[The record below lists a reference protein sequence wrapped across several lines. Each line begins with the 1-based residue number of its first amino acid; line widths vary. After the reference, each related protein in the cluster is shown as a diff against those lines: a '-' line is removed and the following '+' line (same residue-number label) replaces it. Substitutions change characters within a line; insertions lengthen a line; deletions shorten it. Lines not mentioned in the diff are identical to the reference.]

1 MHSQTWTLTTAAAE
15 AGCRLVSVRH
25 CAAAAPA
32 GDSVVVIG
40 GGALCFSFGST
51 FSRPCTLHLPRSCPT
66 ASGSPAAFAI
76 HGTVR
81 VDTSRGMPVAAE
93 PGSMALNAQHSDS
106 SHPSSAEVQQHGGR
120 TEVQNWH
127 QGDEMNGSCHG
138 SPRAD
143 DKGKNGM
150 CEKGSWA
157 LVVPRQEAKGFK
169 DALKSAQG
177 LNRKRHSLVCDGGA
191 SIALPVTDACA
202 KSLLS
207 ATGQG
212 QGIACNGKELGS
224 PRMIAEA
231 IAEGHLTV
239 CRMPLAGAKVHR
251 SPRERLVQTAHE
263 LLSMAGNWLAVTSSA
278 SDCACQITLKLM

>member
-1 MHSQTWTLTTAAAE
+1 MFQVQSQSWMLTTAAAE
-15 AGCRLVSVRH
+15 AGCRPVPVRH

-66 ASGSPAAFAI
+66 ASSSPAASAI
-76 HGTVR
+76 HEAVTPR
-81 VDTSRGMPVAAE
+81 SSCSRLDTSRGMPVAAE
-93 PGSMALNAQHSDS
+93 PGIMASNAQHSES
-106 SHPSSAEVQQHGGR
+106 SHPSSAEVQQNGR
-120 TEVQNWH
+120 CTEVH
-127 QGDEMNGSCHG
+127 QGAEMNGSCLG
-138 SPRAD
+138 SPRGD
-143 DKGKNGM
+143 NKGQNGM

-169 DALKSAQG
+169 DALKSAEG
-177 LNRKRHSLVCDGGA
+177 LNRKNHSLVCDGGA

-202 KSLLS
+202 KNLLS

-212 QGIACNGKELGS
+212 QGIIRNGKELGS

-231 IAEGHLTV
+231 IAEGRLKV
-239 CRMPLAGAKVHR
+239 CRMPLAGAKVLR
-251 SPRERLVQTAHE
+251 SPRERLVQTAHQ
-263 LLSMAGNWLAVTSSA
+263 LLSMAG
-278 SDCACQITLKLM
+278 I